1 MDERLSDRLFAAS
14 GIGSVALMLAGV
26 GIGAA
31 GGRQFAT
38 ISSTPADIADA
49 VAHPAGVAL
58 WAGAY
63 LELISFGLFLAFAA
77 WACAKLGGGVLGQ
90 IARAAAT
97 SYATISVASLAV
109 MDTIAYRSGHGM
121 GLQLA
126 TTLITLNEAL
136 FVVTWFLSAVFLLA
150 AGALALQ
157 AGRRALGWSAVAIAS
172 IILVVTPISIDNLA
186 QMTNLLWLAWIVA
199 ASVAL
204 ARRRPSR
211 VGVVAAARA

>member
-157 AGRRALGWSAVAIAS
+157 TGRQALGWSAVAIAS
-172 IILVVTPISIDNLA
+172 IILVVTPISLDNLA

-211 VGVVAAARA
+211 VGAVATARA

>member
-26 GIGAA
+26 GIGAS

-211 VGVVAAARA
+211 VGAVAAARA

>member
-77 WACAKLGGGVLGQ
+77 WACARLGGGVLGQ

-157 AGRRALGWSAVAIAS
+157 TGRQALGWSAVAIAS
-172 IILVVTPISIDNLA
+172 IILVVTPISLDNLA

-211 VGVVAAARA
+211 VGAVATARA

>member
-157 AGRRALGWSAVAIAS
+157 TGRQALGWSAVAIAS
-172 IILVVTPISIDNLA
+172 IILVVTPISVDNLA

-211 VGVVAAARA
+211 VGAVAAARA

>member
-172 IILVVTPISIDNLA
+172 IILVVTPISLDNLA

>member
-26 GIGAA
+26 GIGAS

-49 VAHPAGVAL
+49 VAHPAGVAF

-77 WACAKLGGGVLGQ
+77 WACARLGGGVLGQ
-90 IARAAAT
+90 LARAAAT

-157 AGRRALGWSAVAIAS
+157 TGRQALGWSAVAIAS
-172 IILVVTPISIDNLA
+172 IILVVTPISLDNLA

-211 VGVVAAARA
+211 VGTVAAARA

>member
-49 VAHPAGVAL
+49 VAHPAGVGL

-77 WACAKLGGGVLGQ
+77 WACARLGGGVLGQ
-90 IARAAAT
+90 LARAAAT

-157 AGRRALGWSAVAIAS
+157 TGRQALGWSAVAIAS
-172 IILVVTPISIDNLA
+172 IILVVTPISLDNLA

-211 VGVVAAARA
+211 VGAVAAARA

>member
-14 GIGSVALMLAGV
+14 GIGSVAVMLAGV

-157 AGRRALGWSAVAIAS
+157 TGRQALGWSAVAIAS
-172 IILVVTPISIDNLA
+172 IILVVTPISVDNLA

-211 VGVVAAARA
+211 VGAVAAARA

>member
-38 ISSTPADIADA
+38 ISSTPADVADA

-136 FVVTWFLSAVFLLA
+136 FVVSWFLSAVFLLA

-157 AGRRALGWSAVAIAS
+157 RGRQALGWSAVAIAS
-172 IILVVTPISIDNLA
+172 IIVVVTPISVDNLA
-186 QMTNLLWLAWIVA
+186 QMTNMLWLAWIVA

-204 ARRRPSR
+204 ARRRSSR
-211 VGVVAAARA
+211 VGAVAAARA

>member
-49 VAHPAGVAL
+49 VAHPAGVGL

-77 WACAKLGGGVLGQ
+77 WACARLGGGVLGQ
-90 IARAAAT
+90 LARAAAT

-157 AGRRALGWSAVAIAS
+157 TGRQALGWSAVAIAS
-172 IILVVTPISIDNLA
+172 IILVVTPISLDNLA

-204 ARRRPSR
+204 ARQRPSR

>member
-63 LELISFGLFLAFAA
+63 LELISFGLFLAFAT

-157 AGRRALGWSAVAIAS
+157 AGRQALGWSAVAIAS
-172 IILVVTPISIDNLA
+172 IILVATPISVDNLA